1 MDSTLF
7 KNGAGMSSQM
17 MLMAMLNREITFN
30 QIIYMIFF
38 NQLIYIIPSI
48 IVFFKKYGNVFIQ
61 KIREKVMKDK
71 KIKQFI
77 NEDKNIKSEIIY
89 SKHKDSTI
97 VNAINNYITNLNES
111 KHLTYRE
118 EYYVTNTDEFQISS
132 DIYCKVYIKNT
143 IDTSEEE
150 KEKIDYKI
158 AVYSYKY
165 ELEYLRDFVNTLN
178 EKYIYELNNKLGN
191 RKFYFDEISLN
202 IPKGPSGEIRYEMM
216 PRNLSFIMTEFN
228 TNKSLHNVFGKHLDI
243 VKERI
248 KLFQHDK
255 KWYEDKGIPHTLG
268 ILLHGPPG
276 TGKTSLIKAIAKYC
290 KRHIFNIKLSKY
302 STKTQLR
309 NLFFEK
315 KINVVNEN
323 GRNQMYEIPL
333 DERIYLIEDI
343 DCLTDIVNERTQI
356 NKNLKE
362 KYAGSSDLD
371 QIYNSTLTG
380 PLENDFNN
388 AMTRHNYSNFGNI
401 ENKKVETSI
410 QKSNHT
416 ISDMKNNM
424 ETKEFLKDEEENT
437 DGLNLSF
444 LLNLLDGILETPGR
458 ILIMTSNYP
467 EKLDK
472 ALIRPGRIDLNIHV
486 DYCDLE
492 LIQEMFNH
500 FFNLDNNKFDFTIL
514 NYVNKITPA
523 EVNKYLLNNYNSS
536 QASYNEIKNHITT
549 KKQ

>member
-7 KNGAGMSSQM
+7 KSGAGMTSQM

-30 QIIYMIFF
+30 QIISMILF
-38 NQLIYIIPSI
+38 NQLIYIIPSF
-48 IVFFKKYGNVFIQ
+48 IVFFKKYGYIFV
-61 KIREKVMKDK
+61 EKMKNK
-71 KIKQFI
+71 LMKGKRIKNFVEQ
-77 NEDKNIKSEIIY
+77 EKNIKSEIIY
-89 SKHKDSTI
+89 NKHKDCTI

-111 KHLTYRE
+111 KNLTYYQD
-118 EYYVTNTDEFQISS
+118 YYVTNKEEFQIAP
-132 DIYCKVYIKNT
+132 DIYCKVYVKDIL
-143 IDTSEEE
+143 DTNEEE
-150 KEKIDYKI
+150 KKSIDYRI
-158 AVYSYKY
+158 IVYSYKY
-165 ELEYLRDFVNTLN
+165 ELEYLRDFINTLN

-191 RKFYFDEISLN
+191 KKFYFDEISMN
-202 IPKGPSGEIRYEMM
+202 VPKGPSGEIRHEMM

-228 TNKSLHNVFGKHLDI
+228 TNKSLHNVFGKHLEI

-248 KLFQHDK
+248 KLFQNDK

-290 KRHIFNIKLSKY
+290 RRHIFNIKLSKY

-323 GRNQMYEIPL
+323 GRNVTYEIPL

-343 DCLTDIVNERTQI
+343 DCLTDIVYERSM
-356 NKNLKE
+356 NKNNMKE
-362 KYAGSSDLD
+362 KYSTSSELD
-371 QIYNSTLTG
+371 NIYGSTLTRG
-380 PLENDFNN
+380 MKNDISQFTDGYNN
-388 AMTRHNYSNFGNI
+388 FSIIQNN
-401 ENKKVETSI
+401 ENKKIGTSI
-410 QKSNHT
+410 ENSNNT
-416 ISDMKNNM
+416 ISDIKDNIKT
-424 ETKEFLKDEEENT
+424 EEFLKDEDEMS

-458 ILIMTSNYP
+458 ILIMTTNHP

-486 DYCDLE
+486 DFCDLH

-500 FFNLDNNKFDFTIL
+500 FFNQEKNNYDFSKL

-523 EVNKYLLNNYNSS
+523 EVIKYLLNNYNSIEM
-536 QASYNEIKNHITT
+536 SYNEIKRHITT
-549 KKQ
+549 KS